1 MQIKR
6 WETLKGFN
14 AVVAYVAAKDEFH
27 DFRLGNIE
35 WRGEQLRIAIEG
47 EARVWYFTFTGVSEL
62 EFDMDCVLP
71 AYVTEMG
78 IKGHHVRLDL
88 NNGWFSFRAREVTLK
103 IPRREEKQDE

>member
-6 WETLKGFN
+6 WETLEGFN

-47 EARVWYFTFTGVSEL
+47 DARVWFFTFTGVSEL

-78 IKGHHVRLDL
+78 IKGHHVLLDL
-88 NNGWFSFRAREVTLK
+88 NKRLVFFPSAGSDLEDSQEGGEIR
-103 IPRREEKQDE
+103 

>member
-6 WETLKGFN
+6 WETLEGFN

-62 EFDMDCVLP
+62 EFDMDCVFFP
-71 AYVTEMG
+71 SAG
-78 IKGHHVRLDL
+78 GDL
-88 NNGWFSFRAREVTLK
+88 GDSQEGGETR
-103 IPRREEKQDE
+103 

>member
-6 WETLKGFN
+6 WEPLEGFD
-14 AVVAYVAAKDEFH
+14 AVSAYVTAKDEFH

-35 WRGEQLRIAIEG
+35 WKGDCLRIAIEG
-47 EARVWYFTFTGVSEL
+47 DARVWFFTFTGVSEL

-78 IKGHHVRLDL
+78 IKDHHVLLGLD
-88 NNGWFSFRAREVTLK
+88 NGWFSFRAREVTLK
-103 IPRREEKQDE
+103 IPRGEEKQDE

>member
-6 WETLKGFN
+6 WETLEGFN

-62 EFDMDCVLP
+62 
-71 AYVTEMG
+71 G
-78 IKGHHVRLDL
+78 IKGHNVLLDL
-88 NNGWFSFRAREVTLK
+88 NNGWFSFRAREVTLE

>member
-6 WETLKGFN
+6 WETLEGFN

-47 EARVWYFTFTGVSEL
+47 EARVW
-62 EFDMDCVLP
+62 
-71 AYVTEMG
+71 
-78 IKGHHVRLDL
+78 
-88 NNGWFSFRAREVTLK
+88 
-103 IPRREEKQDE
+103 

>member
-6 WETLKGFN
+6 WETLEGFN

-78 IKGHHVRLDL
+78 IKGHNVLLDL
-88 NNGWFSFRAREVTLK
+88 
-103 IPRREEKQDE
+103 KQRLVFFPSAGGDRGDSQEGGETR